1 MKTSMTEKQK
11 FYRLLSEVCEVL
23 PTKAI
28 NAAIA
33 GGYNMN
39 AVQLLQVRQG
49 RIINLP
55 HLVAMIHFGLPGFN
69 IPAELLPKPE
79 VRLDFGA

>member
-1 MKTSMTEKQK
+1 MTEKQK
-11 FYRLLSEVCEVL
+11 FYRLYSDVCEVL
-23 PTKAI
+23 PTKSI

-33 GGYNMN
+33 GGYNTN

-55 HLVAMIHFGLPGFN
+55 HLVALVRFGLPGYN
-69 IPAELLPKPE
+69 IPTELLPKTE
-79 VRLDFGA
+79 AQIDFGP